1 MAVSLRI
8 ENREALEPSAMPPL
22 AAERAWFEE
31 QGVNFG
37 IATGAEVV
45 QRPIPFDPI
54 PRQIPKREWA
64 GLERGLL
71 QRVIAL
77 DEFVRDIFDS
87 QRILR
92 AGRIPAAAVYGS
104 PAFLR
109 YASGPTAQTRGQVC
123 VAGTDL
129 VKVEGSWM
137 VLEDNLRVPS
147 GVAYALAARRAML
160 ELHQGETADYGPR
173 AISEYPRRLRAALDH
188 RADGDG
194 LVVVLSPGPYNAAYY
209 EHRELAREM
218 GCRLVRSYELI
229 ASHRGCWLQEGSQR
243 HPVSAVYHRYSPEYL
258 DPVGGAPESLIGVP
272 ALLGAWR
279 SGSLALANAPTCGVG
294 DDKSLFPYV
303 PAMIRYYLGETPIL
317 QQPPTLD
324 LADPVQRSHALDAF
338 DAHVFK
344 PVDGSGGKGIVFG
357 PRAAAADREQVR
369 TLTQSRP
376 TAFIAQPVLE
386 IDRLPCIAADG
397 SVEERRCD
405 LRPFVILGEQP
416 WVLPGG
422 LTRVAPDRDSWLVN
436 SSAGG
441 GIKDT
446 WIEA

>member
-1 MAVSLRI
+1 MALTVRI
-8 ENREALEPSAMPPL
+8 EEPAALAPAAAPPL
-22 AAERAWFEE
+22 AEERRWFEE

-37 IATGAEVV
+37 VVIGAEVV

-54 PRQIPKREWA
+54 PRRIPKDEWA
-64 GLERGLL
+64 TLERGLL
-71 QRVIAL
+71 QRVVAL
-77 DEFVRDIFDS
+77 DEFVRDVFDS
-87 QRILR
+87 QKILR
-92 AGRIPAAAVYGS
+92 AGRIPASVVYGS

-109 YASGPTAQTRGQVC
+109 YASGPTARTTGQIC

-129 VKVEGSWM
+129 VKVKGSWM

-160 ELHQGETADYGPR
+160 DLHRDSTLEFAPR
-173 AISEYPRRLRAALDH
+173 SIAEYPRRLRAALDH
-188 RADGDG
+188 RAPDDG

-209 EHRELAREM
+209 EHRQLALEM
-218 GCRLVRSYELI
+218 NCRLVSSYELV
-229 ASHRGCWLQEGSQR
+229 ASHRGCWLQEGSRR

-258 DPVGGAPESLIGVP
+258 DPVGGASESLIGVP
-272 ALLGAWR
+272 ALLAAWR
-279 SGSLALANAPTCGVG
+279 SGSLALANSPTCGVA

-303 PAMIRYYLGETPIL
+303 PSMIRYYLGETPIL
-317 QQPPTLD
+317 EQPPTLD
-324 LADPVQRSHALDAF
+324 LADPVQRTRALDAF

-357 PRAAAADREQVR
+357 PEAAAAERELIR
-369 TLTQSRP
+369 ATAQSRP
-376 TAFIAQPVLE
+376 TALVAQPVLE
-386 IDRLPCIAADG
+386 IDRLPCVAPDG
-397 SVEERRCD
+397 SIEERRCD
-405 LRPFVILGEQP
+405 LRPFVVMGEEP
-416 WVLPGG
+416 WVMPGG
-422 LTRVAPDRDSWLVN
+422 LTRVAPEPASWLVN

>member
-1 MAVSLRI
+1 MALTYRVDDIL
-8 ENREALEPSAMPPL
+8 PSVPVVEPPL
-22 AAERAWFEE
+22 RAERLWFEE
-31 QGVNFG
+31 HGVNFG
-37 IATGAEVV
+37 IVVGHDVV

-54 PRQIPKREWA
+54 PRRISKADWA

-71 QRVIAL
+71 QRVAAL
-77 DEFVRDIFDS
+77 DDFVRDVFDS

-92 AGRIPAAAVYGS
+92 AGRIPAAVVYGS
-104 PAFLR
+104 TAFLR
-109 YASGPTAQTRGQVC
+109 YASGAEARKAGQVC

-129 VKVEGSWM
+129 VQVGGQWM

-147 GVAYALAARRAML
+147 GVAYALAARRAMVD
-160 ELHQGETADYGPR
+160 LHRDEVAEFRPR
-173 AISEYPRRLRAALDH
+173 SVSDYPRRLRAALDD
-188 RADGDG
+188 RAQGDG

-218 GCRLVRSYELI
+218 GCRLVTSYQLI
-229 ASHRGCWLQEGSQR
+229 ASHRGCWLQEGSHR
-243 HPVSAVYHRYSPEYL
+243 YPVSAVYHRYSPEYL
-258 DPVGGAPESLIGVP
+258 DPVGGASESLIGVP

-279 SGSLALANAPTCGVG
+279 SGNLGLANAPTCGVG

-303 PAMIRYYLGETPIL
+303 PAMIRFYLGETPIL

-324 LADPVQRSHALDAF
+324 LTDPKQRAHAIEAF
-338 DAHVFK
+338 DEHVFK

-357 PRAAAADREQVR
+357 PEASGHDRDHVLSMAQA
-369 TLTQSRP
+369 RP
-376 TAFIAQPVLE
+376 TALVAQPVLE
-386 IDRLPCIAADG
+386 IDRLPCVAEDG
-397 SVEERRCD
+397 SIEARRCD
-405 LRPFVILGEQP
+405 LRPFVVYGGDP

-422 LTRVAPDRDSWLVN
+422 LTRVGPDKDSWLVN

>member
-1 MAVSLRI
+1 MALTYPV
-8 ENREALEPSAMPPL
+8 ENPAALGPAPTPPL
-22 AAERAWFEE
+22 AAERRWFEE

-37 IATGAEVV
+37 IAVGPDVV

-54 PRQIPKREWA
+54 PRQIGKQEWA
-64 GLERGLL
+64 ALERALL
-71 QRVIAL
+71 QRVAAL
-77 DEFVRDIFDS
+77 DEFVRDIFDG

-92 AGRIPAAAVYGS
+92 AGRIPATAVYGS

-109 YASGPTAQTRGQVC
+109 YASGATARSPGQVC
-123 VAGTDL
+123 VAGIDL
-129 VKVEGSWM
+129 VRVGGTWT

-160 ELHQGETADYGPR
+160 ELHREDTVKYGPR
-173 AISEYPRRLRAALDH
+173 PVSEYPWRLRAALDH
-188 RADGDG
+188 RAQGDG
-194 LVVVLSPGPYNAAYY
+194 LIVVLSPGPYNAADY
-209 EHRELAREM
+209 EHRELARGM

-229 ASHRGCWLQEGSQR
+229 ASHRGCWLQEGSRR
-243 HPVSAVYHRYSPEYL
+243 HPVSAIYHRYSPEYL

-279 SGSLALANAPTCGVG
+279 SGNLALANAPTCGVA
-294 DDKSLFPYV
+294 DDKSRFPYV
-303 PAMIRYYLGETPIL
+303 PTMIRYYLGEKPIL
-317 QQPPTLD
+317 QQPPTID
-324 LADPVQRSHALDAF
+324 LTDSAQRAHALDAF

-357 PRAAAADREQVR
+357 PQAAAADREHVLTTAQTR
-369 TLTQSRP
+369 PATLV
-376 TAFIAQPVLE
+376 AQPVLE

-397 SVEERRCD
+397 SIEQRRCD
-405 LRPFVILGEQP
+405 LRPFVVMGEQP

-422 LTRVAPDRDSWLVN
+422 LTRVAPDQDSWLVN

>member
-8 ENREALEPSAMPPL
+8 EHQEALEPASRDPL
-22 AAERAWFEE
+22 AAERRWFEE

-37 IATGAEVV
+37 ITVGADVV

-54 PRQIPKREWA
+54 PRQISKPEWA
-64 GLERGLL
+64 ALERGLL
-71 QRVIAL
+71 QRVLAL

-92 AGRIPAAAVYGS
+92 AGRIPAGAVYGS

-109 YASGPTAQTRGQVC
+109 YASGPTARKTGQVC

-129 VKVEGSWM
+129 VKVKGSWM

-160 ELHQGETADYGPR
+160 DLHRERTVEYSPR
-173 AISEYPRRLRAALDH
+173 SISAYPRRLKAALDG
-188 RADGDG
+188 RATEDG
-194 LVVVLSPGPYNAAYY
+194 LIVVLSPGPFNAAYY
-209 EHRELAREM
+209 EHRELAKEM
-218 GCRLVRSYELI
+218 NCRLVHSYELI
-229 ASHRGCWLQEGSQR
+229 ASHRGCWLQEGSRR

-272 ALLGAWR
+272 ALLSAWR
-279 SGSLALANAPTCGVG
+279 SGNVALANAPTCGVA

-303 PAMIRYYLGETPIL
+303 PAMIRYYLGETPLL

-324 LADPVQRSHALDAF
+324 LADPVQRAHALDAF
-338 DAHVFK
+338 DSHVFK
-344 PVDGSGGKGIVFG
+344 PVEGSGGKGIIFG
-357 PRAAAADREQVR
+357 PEAAAEDREHVR
-369 TLTQSRP
+369 ETARSRP
-376 TAFIAQPVLE
+376 AALVAQPLLE

-405 LRPFVILGEQP
+405 LRPFTVVGDQP

-422 LTRVAPDRDSWLVN
+422 LTRVAPDTDSWLVN

-446 WIEA
+446 WVQG

>member
-1 MAVSLRI
+1 MALTYRV
-8 ENREALEPSAMPPL
+8 ENPAAPELATTPPL
-22 AAERAWFEE
+22 AAERRWFEE

-37 IATGAEVV
+37 IAVGADIV

-54 PRQIPKREWA
+54 PRLIPKPEWA

-71 QRVIAL
+71 QRVTAL

-92 AGRIPAAAVYGS
+92 AGRIPAATVYGS
-104 PAFLR
+104 SAFLR
-109 YASGPTAQTRGQVC
+109 YASGATARTRGQVC

-129 VKVEGSWM
+129 VKVDGTWM

-160 ELHQGETADYGPR
+160 ELHGDDTVEYGPR
-173 AISEYPRRLRAALDH
+173 PVAEYPRRLRAALDH
-188 RADGDG
+188 RAQGDG

-218 GCRLVRSYELI
+218 NCRLVSSYELI
-229 ASHRGCWLQEGSQR
+229 ASHRGCWLQEGSRR

-272 ALLGAWR
+272 AMLDAWR
-279 SGSLALANAPTCGVG
+279 SGNLALANAPTCGVA

-303 PAMIRYYLGETPIL
+303 PAMIRFYLGETPIL

-357 PRAAAADREQVR
+357 PHAADAERERVR
-369 TLTQSRP
+369 ATAQTRP
-376 TAFIAQPVLE
+376 TALVAQPVLE
-386 IDRLPCIAADG
+386 IDRLPCVAADG
-397 SVEERRCD
+397 SIEERRCD
-405 LRPFVILGEQP
+405 LRPFVVLGEQP

>member
-1 MAVSLRI
+1 MALTYRV
-8 ENREALEPSAMPPL
+8 ENPAALGPATAPPL
-22 AAERAWFEE
+22 AAERRWFEE

-37 IATGAEVV
+37 IVVGGDVV

-54 PRQIPKREWA
+54 PRKIPKQEWA
-64 GLERGLL
+64 ALERGLL
-71 QRVIAL
+71 QRVLAL
-77 DEFVRDIFDS
+77 DSFVRDIFDG

-109 YASGPTAQTRGQVC
+109 YASGPTAQTPGQVC
-123 VAGTDL
+123 VAGIDL
-129 VKVEGSWM
+129 VKVDGTWM

-160 ELHQGETADYGPR
+160 ELHRDETVEYGPR
-173 AISEYPRRLRAALDH
+173 SVSEYPWRLRAALDH
-188 RADGDG
+188 RAQGDG

-209 EHRELAREM
+209 EHRELARGM

-229 ASHRGCWLQEGSQR
+229 ASHRGCWLQEGSRR

-258 DPVGGAPESLIGVP
+258 DPVGGTPESLIGVP

-279 SGSLALANAPTCGVG
+279 SGKLALANAPSCGVA

-317 QQPPTLD
+317 QQPPTID
-324 LADPVQRSHALDAF
+324 LTDAAQRAHALDAF

-357 PRAAAADREQVR
+357 PQAADADREHVR
-369 TLTQSRP
+369 ATAQTRPATLV
-376 TAFIAQPVLE
+376 AQPVLE
-386 IDRLPCIAADG
+386 IDRLPCVAADG
-397 SVEERRCD
+397 SIEERRCD
-405 LRPFVILGEQP
+405 LRPFVVMGDQP

-422 LTRVAPDRDSWLVN
+422 LTRVAPGRDSWLVN